1 MTPAAFSE
9 QGETQMLRGIEVIDR
24 QTNEVVH
31 FVNCEGKGD
40 RAMDRIHNGLV
51 NRTDLDRF
59 FVREVG
65 R

>member
-1 MTPAAFSE
+1 MKV
-9 QGETQMLRGIEVIDR
+9 RGLEVIDR

-40 RAMDRIHNGLV
+40 RAMDKVLSGLV
-51 NRTDLDRF
+51 NRTDLDRYM
-59 FVREVG
+59 VREVG